1 MSIAESTTSFQQVEP
16 DKEVLPFERPAMQ
29 QTVALCDSRR
39 LFGDALSALVS
50 REPDLAFV
58 GQATD
63 AAEAFRLIEER
74 NPDLCL
80 VDGWMRDMQV
90 VEFVRELAMRWPHV
104 KIVLLADD
112 ASFTGVEAMLAA
124 GAKGIVL
131 RQQPWATVAEAL
143 RLALR
148 GQEYLAPE
156 LVARAAS
163 GVQSSMPPM
172 SGSLS
177 PMSGSLPPMSDS
189 IPVRTTNRGLERL
202 TARERQ
208 IFDLIVNGYKN
219 QEIAT
224 LLGVSIKTVETHRAS
239 INRKLSV
246 HSTGQMIRF
255 AATQGLIPQ
264 ANDLVMRKSDLPLA
278 PPAPALQIEAPAA
291 LAR

>member
-16 DKEVLPFERPAMQ
+16 DKEVLPSEGPAMQ

-63 AAEAFRLIEER
+63 AVEAFRLIEER
-74 NPDLCL
+74 TPDLCL
-80 VDGWMRDMQV
+80 VDGWMRDMPV
-90 VEFVRELAMRWPHV
+90 GEFVRDLAMRWPHM

-112 ASFTGVEAMLAA
+112 ASFVGLETILAG
-124 GAKGIVL
+124 GAKGLVL
-131 RQQPWATVAEAL
+131 RQQPWATVAEGL
-143 RLALR
+143 RLVLR

-156 LVARAAS
+156 FVARAAS

-172 SGSLS
+172 SGS
-177 PMSGSLPPMSDS
+177 MPPMSDS
-189 IPVRTTNRGLERL
+189 IPARAANRGLERL

-264 ANDLVMRKSDLPLA
+264 VNDLVVRKSDLPLA
-278 PPAPALQIEAPAA
+278 PPAPPLQSTRP
-291 LAR
+291 RQ

>member
-1 MSIAESTTSFQQVEP
+1 MAIAESTTSFQPVEP
-16 DKEVLPFERPAMQ
+16 DKEGLPFEKPTMQ

-58 GQATD
+58 GQAAD
-63 AAEAFRLIEER
+63 APEAIRLIEER

-80 VDGWMRDMQV
+80 VDGWMRDMPV
-90 VEFVRELAMRWPHV
+90 AEFVRELTMRWPQI
-104 KIVLLADD
+104 KIVVLVDD
-112 ASFTGVEAMLAA
+112 ASFPAMEAVLAA
-124 GAKGIVL
+124 GARGIVL
-131 RQQPWATVAEAL
+131 RQQPWSTVAEAL

-156 LVARAAS
+156 LVARASTGA
-163 GVQSSMPPM
+163 QS
-172 SGSLS
+172 
-177 PMSGSLPPMSDS
+177 SLPPVSDS
-189 IPVRTTNRGLERL
+189 IPVRASNRGLERL

-208 IFDLIVNGYKN
+208 IFDLIVNGCKN

-264 ANDLVMRKSDLPLA
+264 VAELVVRKSELPLA
-278 PPAPALQIEAPAA
+278 PPPSAAMQIEAPAA

>member
-1 MSIAESTTSFQQVEP
+1 
-16 DKEVLPFERPAMQ
+16 MQ

-39 LFGDALSALVS
+39 LFGDALSALMA
-50 REPDLAFV
+50 REPDLVFI

-63 AAEAFRLIEER
+63 VAEAIRLVQER
-74 NPDLCL
+74 RPQLLL
-80 VDGWMRDMQV
+80 VDAWLYEMQV
-90 VEFVRELAMRWPHV
+90 SEFLREVATGSPSTKL
-104 KIVLLADD
+104 VLLADD
-112 ASFTGVEAMLAA
+112 PSFAGFEAALAA
-124 GAKGIVL
+124 GAMAVVHK
-131 RQQPWATVAEAL
+131 QQPWATVSEAL

-148 GQEYLAPE
+148 GQTYVAPE
-156 LVARAAS
+156 LVARASQVAPPAS
-163 GVQSSMPPM
+163 TEIPPPRPI
-172 SGSLS
+172 S
-177 PMSGSLPPMSDS
+177 
-189 IPVRTTNRGLERL
+189 RGLERL

-264 ANDLVMRKSDLPLA
+264 MHEVAAPRRSELQLA
-278 PPAPALQIEAPAA
+278 ATAPVHLEVPVAV
-291 LAR
+291 AR

>member
-1 MSIAESTTSFQQVEP
+1 M
-16 DKEVLPFERPAMQ
+16 FERPAMQ

-39 LFGDALSALVS
+39 LFGDALSALMS
-50 REPDLAFV
+50 RESDLVFV

-63 AAEAFRLIEER
+63 AAEAIRLVQER
-74 NPDLCL
+74 RPHLLL
-80 VDGWMRDMQV
+80 VDTWVYETQTS
-90 VEFVRELAMRWPHV
+90 EFVREMALCSPTT
-104 KIVLLADD
+104 KLVLLADD
-112 ASFTGVEAMLAA
+112 PSFPAFEAALAA
-124 GAKGIVL
+124 GVMAVVH
-131 RQQPWATVAEAL
+131 RQQPWATVSEAL

-148 GQEYLAPE
+148 GQTYVAPE
-156 LVARAAS
+156 LAARAS
-163 GVQSSMPPM
+163 QSAPPV
-172 SGSLS
+172 SAEI
-177 PMSGSLPPMSDS
+177 PPPRPIS
-189 IPVRTTNRGLERL
+189 RGLERL

-264 ANDLVMRKSDLPLA
+264 IHEVATPRRSELQLA
-278 PPAPALQIEAPAA
+278 ATAPVPPPVQLEVPVAV
-291 LAR
+291 AR